1 MSDASALLSAIQAGS
16 PRAAEELL
24 PVVYQELR
32 RLAAQR
38 LEGEKPGLT
47 LQPTALVHE
56 AYLRLVGSSVEQ
68 VHAKW
73 NSRGHFFGAAA
84 EAMRRILVEAARA
97 KHRQK
102 RGGNGQRVDLNDAL
116 LEHRA
121 PVHEILEINESL
133 DALDHHDP
141 QAAAL
146 VKLRFFAGFDH
157 QEAAEILGLTRRE
170 ADRLWLLART
180 WLYRSL
186 KTSEDEQEQT

>member
-1 MSDASALLSAIQAGS
+1 MTNEVTAILSALEAGAPS
-16 PRAAEELL
+16 AAEELL

-38 LEGEKPGLT
+38 LATERPGQT

-56 AYLRLVGSSVEQ
+56 AYLRLVGPSDHQ
-68 VHAKW
+68 VKEKW
-73 NSRGHFFGAAA
+73 YSRGHFFGAAA

-97 KHRQK
+97 KHRLK
-102 RGGNGQRVDLNDAL
+102 RGGEGARVDLNDAL

-121 PVHEILEINESL
+121 PVHEILEVNE
-133 DALDHHDP
+133 ALEALERHDT

-157 QEAAEILGLTRRE
+157 QEAAEILGLSRRA
-170 ADRLWLLART
+170 ADRVWLLART
-180 WLYRSL
+180 WLYRTL
-186 KTSEDEQEQT
+186 KPEDSSS